1 MAGEQG
7 FGQRSISATGQ
18 QRGPLHIAPCAIEMP
33 RHERRKR
40 MRSLRKRVAE
50 NDVAKWSDSFLTTLR
65 QARRSRAAWGGS
77 GLAGD
82 VEWTVERPPSR

>member
-1 MAGEQG
+1 
-7 FGQRSISATGQ
+7 
-18 QRGPLHIAPCAIEMP
+18 
-33 RHERRKR
+33 

-77 GLAGD
+77 GLPGD